1 MSSRV
6 AAVTGPLSSAAD
18 IYRVRCRRG
27 RDGCEDP
34 RWDQWQAVE
43 ETEAMQ
49 DLLEAIILG
58 MVQGIT
64 EFLPVSS
71 SGHLLLGQ
79 YFFGMDQEQFGLTF
93 DVALHLGSLLAV
105 VVYFWRELVEV
116 VKAFL
121 RSVPRPNFEDPGQR
135 IAYLLVLATIPAAG
149 LGFVFRELLETRARS
164 PWVVVAGLVI
174 FGVLFILSERV
185 GSKTKRAEKMSF
197 LDSLVIGMGQAISL
211 LPGVSRSGATISFG
225 VLLGLERQEAARF
238 SFLMSI
244 PITAGAVAAQL
255 PRAID
260 ESFTPYLGL
269 LFLVGFAVSGV
280 VAHLSIKFLLA
291 FFRRYSLRAFAYY
304 GFALS
309 AIVMV
314 LLLLGF

>member
-1 MSSRV
+1 
-6 AAVTGPLSSAAD
+6 
-18 IYRVRCRRG
+18 
-27 RDGCEDP
+27 
-34 RWDQWQAVE
+34 
-43 ETEAMQ
+43 MQ

-64 EFLPVSS
+64 EFLPISS

-79 YFFGMDQEQFGLTF
+79 YLFGMDQEKFGLTF

-105 VVYFWRELVEV
+105 VAYFWRELVEV
-116 VKAFL
+116 GKAFS
-121 RSVPRPNFEDPGQR
+121 RSLPRPNFEDPGQR
-135 IAYLLVLATIPAAG
+135 MAYLLIAATIPAAA
-149 LGFVFRELLETRARS
+149 LGFVFRDLFETSLRS
-164 PWVVVAGLVI
+164 PWIVVVGLMT
-174 FGVLFILSERV
+174 FGVLFIVSERV
-185 GSKTKRAEKMSF
+185 GSKTKRADKMSF
-197 LDSLVIGMGQAISL
+197 LDSLIIGMGQAISL

-255 PRAID
+255 PRAMD
-260 ESFTPYLGL
+260 ESFTAHLSF
-269 LFLVGFAVSGV
+269 LFLAGFVVSAV
-280 VAHLSIKFLLA
+280 VAYLSIKFLLA

-309 AIVMV
+309 ALVAV

>member
-1 MSSRV
+1 
-6 AAVTGPLSSAAD
+6 
-18 IYRVRCRRG
+18 
-27 RDGCEDP
+27 
-34 RWDQWQAVE
+34 
-43 ETEAMQ
+43 MQ

-105 VVYFWRELVEV
+105 VAYFWRELVEV

-135 IAYLLVLATIPAAG
+135 MAYLLIVSTIPAAS
-149 LGFVFRELLETRARS
+149 LGFVFRDLFETRMRS
-164 PWVVVAGLVI
+164 PWIVVVSLMT
-174 FGVLFILSERV
+174 FGVLFIVSERV
-185 GSKTKRAEKMSF
+185 GSKTKRAAKMSF
-197 LDSLVIGMGQAISL
+197 LTSLIIGMGQAMSL

-238 SFLMSI
+238 SFLMSV

-255 PRAID
+255 PRAMD
-260 ESFTPYLGL
+260 ESFTAHLGF
-269 LFLVGFAVSGV
+269 LFVAGFVVSAT
-280 VAHLSIKFLLA
+280 VAYLSIKFLLA
-291 FFRRYSLRAFAYY
+291 FFRRYSLRAFAY
-304 GFALS
+304 
-309 AIVMV
+309 
-314 LLLLGF
+314 